1 MSTLKETFK
10 VGKKKSIG
18 LSLGSGAVR
27 GYALFPIINKLIKE
41 GLEIKAVS
49 GSSVGALVGAYFALH
64 GEVDSFFKISTGMK
78 KKDYLKLVDPNNL
91 KVSLIKGEKI
101 KNFLKENAFHDASFE
116 DTKIELII
124 CVTDPVKKKPVYL
137 NKGKILDAVMASI
150 SIPGI
155 FPPYIIKDNLFID
168 GGTLDPVPV
177 KPLLEMDFEKIV
189 GVNLT
194 RNTSQQS
201 DNSGNNL
208 FQSLINVFYMMME
221 QLARE
226 EEGRRLFMLNPE
238 FEPDPARMLSFY
250 DWKKNFEIGQKI
262 IEDKFEDLIKWL
274 DE

>member
-1 MSTLKETFK
+1 M
-10 VGKKKSIG
+10 KKKKLG

-27 GYALFPIINKLIKE
+27 GYALFPIINKIIQE

-49 GSSVGALVGAYFALH
+49 GSSVGALVGAYLALH

-78 KKDYLKLVDPNNL
+78 RKDYLKLVDPNNL
-91 KVSLIKGEKI
+91 KISVIKGKKI
-101 KNFLKENAFHDASFE
+101 KKFLKENAFQDASFE
-116 DTKIELII
+116 DAKIEIII

-137 NKGKILDAVMASI
+137 TKGKILDAVMASI

-155 FPPYIIKDNLFID
+155 FPPYKMDSNLYID
-168 GGTLDPVPV
+168 GGVLDPVPV
-177 KPLLEMDFEKIV
+177 KPLVEMGLEKII

-194 RNTSQQS
+194 RNSS
-201 DNSGNNL
+201 KKDDGPGDSL

-226 EEGRRLFMLNPE
+226 EESRQLFMLNPE
-238 FEPDPARMLSFY
+238 FEPDPARMLAFY
-250 DWKKNFEIGQKI
+250 DWKKSYKIGQKI
-262 IEDKFEDLIKWL
+262 IEDKLEDLKHWL